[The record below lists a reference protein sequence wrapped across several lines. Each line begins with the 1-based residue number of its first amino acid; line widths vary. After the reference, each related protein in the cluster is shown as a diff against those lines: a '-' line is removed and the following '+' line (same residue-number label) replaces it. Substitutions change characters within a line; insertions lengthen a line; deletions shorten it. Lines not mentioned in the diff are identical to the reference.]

1 LNITTR
7 MSRPDE
13 SAIIHEV
20 IDTARWGIT
29 LECVELVLSLDP
41 QGYILGFDETGRAL
55 GVGFGLGFEQT
66 GWLGHLVVRP
76 ETRGLGLGTRLFTE
90 LLEKLKQAGRW
101 PIYLTATEM
110 GAPLYAKFG
119 FVLDGGLTRWEIP
132 DGGQIKVD
140 SSWAQH
146 PDIQVTGITEADLPE
161 IAAFDAL
168 RFGDDRGDLLASF
181 YRLYPGD
188 ARLAR
193 RSDGELAGYVLG
205 GTLGLGP
212 FVAEADAAGPL
223 FAEALTMPLEGRPRR
238 TFTFMDANQLA
249 QELCQQAGLIS
260 TRTWVRMILGEGCQ
274 PKDGQIFNMSV
285 AHG

>member
-55 GVGFGLGFEQT
+55 GVGFGLGLGQT
-66 GWLGHLVVRP
+66 AWLGHLVVRP
-76 ETRGLGLGTRLFTE
+76 EARGQGLGTRLFTE
-90 LLEKLKQAGRW
+90 LLEKVKQAGRW

-132 DGGQIKVD
+132 ENSQVKVD
-140 SSWAQH
+140 ESWSRH
-146 PDIQVTGITEADLPE
+146 PDIQVLKIKEEDLPE
-161 IAAFDAL
+161 IAEFDAL
-168 RFGDDRGDLLASF
+168 RFGDNRGELLALF
-181 YRLYPGD
+181 YRLYPENG
-188 ARLAR
+188 RLAR
-193 RSDGELAGYVLG
+193 RSDGQLAGYVLG

-212 FVAEADAAGPL
+212 FVADADAAGPL
-223 FAEALTMPLEGRPRR
+223 FAEALTMPLEGRPPRS
-238 TFTFMDANQLA
+238 FTFLDANTQA
-249 QELCQQAGLIS
+249 AELCQRAGLVS
-260 TRTWVRMILGEGCQ
+260 TRTWVRMRLGEGCQ
-274 PKDGQIFNMSV
+274 PKDETIFNMSV